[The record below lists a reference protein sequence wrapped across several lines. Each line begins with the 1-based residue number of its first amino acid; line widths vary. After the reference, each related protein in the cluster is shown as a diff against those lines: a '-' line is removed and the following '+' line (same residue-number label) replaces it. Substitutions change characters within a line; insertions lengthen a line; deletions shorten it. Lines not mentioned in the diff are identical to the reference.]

1 MTIPKE
7 VLDVAAK
14 AEYEFNH
21 PTRKWE
27 DAHWADR
34 KVLTDAAE
42 VILTA
47 ALPHLREHI
56 AQEIE
61 EECKGFFEEMGYEAQ
76 DAPGMEYAARIV
88 RGEP

>member
-61 EECKGFFEEMGYEAQ
+61 AIPNNYPAGPRNIWAKAITT
-76 DAPGMEYAARIV
+76 AARIV